1 MKPFKIRYVKE
12 YKQVSIILRKV
23 IYFTI
28 ILLTIQCFK
37 YSTLCYHMSY
47 GYESKYIERQL
58 CPWYLAKFK
67 APKNDKKSEFYKSG
81 I

>member
-1 MKPFKIRYVKE
+1 
-12 YKQVSIILRKV
+12 
-23 IYFTI
+23 
-28 ILLTIQCFK
+28 
-37 YSTLCYHMSY
+37 MSY